1 MSDAQQWDRE
11 TDVVVVGSGAAALS
25 AALAASAAGARV
37 VVMEKASVL
46 GGTSAMSGAGT
57 WIPANHHMLAAGM
70 SDTPEEALTYLRAT
84 APAGWHTEEDALWQA
99 FVQQAPSALKF
110 IEDNTPLKFE
120 LVHHP
125 DLYVEAPGGKLSG
138 RMVSPLPISRNILGI
153 WRDRIRGSTMPQIF
167 TYRELIVGSILS
179 RPVRSLLAMAPTLLY
194 RWLTRRVGKG
204 NALITGLLRGCLD
217 RGCEIMIGTAAERLV
232 TEDASGGRV
241 CGVEARAGAQPVR
254 IRAHKGVVLATGGFE
269 WDPDLRAQHFPGEVG
284 LIASPRT
291 NTGDGHKMAAAV
303 GAELARMDQANIY
316 ACTVTTYEGERHG
329 LPLNELYSPHCLLV
343 NRYGKRFV
351 NEGDPNVG
359 VTLDTRDPVTG
370 EPVHLPCWRIFDAQ
384 YAARHPVGMWFARRD
399 RGWLRKS
406 DSIAGLARAIA
417 LDPAALQATVE
428 RFNDFV
434 RAGKD
439 SDFNRGETEWERF
452 YTGDDARLNG
462 NGALGTIAKAPFY
475 AAPYHRAILGTKGGP
490 RTNERGQVLRAD
502 GSLIGGLYC
511 AGIAM
516 ANPIGTKAVGAG
528 TTIGPC
534 LTWGYICGRNAL
546 RENA

>member
-84 APAGWHTEEDALWQA
+84 APAGWHAEEDALWQA
-99 FVQQAPSALKF
+99 FVRQAPDALKF

-179 RPVRSLLAMAPTLLY
+179 QPVRSLLAMAPTLLY

-204 NALITGLLRGCLD
+204 NALVTGLLRGCLD

-232 TEDASGGRV
+232 TEDKSGGRV
-241 CGVEARAGAQPVR
+241 CGVEARAGMQPVR
-254 IRAHKGVVLATGGFE
+254 IRARKGVVLATGGFE
-269 WDPDLRAQHFPGEVG
+269 WDPTLLARHFPGEVG

-384 YAARHPVGMWFARRD
+384 YAARHPVGMWYRPARSGVGCARPTASPGWRAPSPSIPRRCRRPSSASTASSARARTATSIAARRNGSGSIPAMT
-399 RGWLRKS
+399 RGRT
-406 DSIAGLARAIA
+406 AMARSARSPRRRSTPPPITA
-417 LDPAALQATVE
+417 RSSAP
-428 RFNDFV
+428 
-434 RAGKD
+434 RAG
-439 SDFNRGETEWERF
+439 R
-452 YTGDDARLNG
+452 
-462 NGALGTIAKAPFY
+462 AP
-475 AAPYHRAILGTKGGP
+475 TS
-490 RTNERGQVLRAD
+490 AD
-502 GSLIGGLYC
+502 RYC
-511 AGIAM
+511 APTA
-516 ANPIGTKAVGAG
+516 A
-528 TTIGPC
+528 
-534 LTWGYICGRNAL
+534 
-546 RENA
+546 